1 MAEMSGNSSKVHS
14 PLNSVAICP
23 HGGSVP
29 VPSLSKA
36 PLRGAGGTRGR
47 WGKWGKWGKWGRQGA
62 GLISKLP
69 PNPKA
74 DLALAGAGGA
84 GGAGFPK
91 GLTPTKI
98 ADSPNLIQIN
108 STTDI
113 P

>member
-47 WGKWGKWGKWGRQGA
+47 WGKWGRQGA

-91 GLTPTKI
+91 GLTLTKI
-98 ADSPNLIQIN
+98 ADSPNLIQVN

>member
-29 VPSLSKA
+29 VPRLSKA
-36 PLRGAGGTRGR
+36 LLRGAGGTR
-47 WGKWGKWGKWGRQGA
+47 GKWGKWGRQGA

-98 ADSPNLIQIN
+98 SDSPNLIQIN